1 MMLPLWHDG
10 VGRPERD
17 ALVGNLEVD
26 VAIIGA
32 GYTGLWTAYY
42 LTELDPTL
50 SIAIVESKQVG
61 FGASGRNGGWC
72 SAQLPWSPAEIET
85 EHGRKAMDFIQREMF
100 TTIDEVHR
108 VTTVENIVCDFAK
121 GGILTSASSPA
132 HVDRLRD
139 EVTSWHRVGFDN
151 SDMRW
156 LEAHELRHTINLAVT
171 HGGVFSPHCAALQP
185 FKLVLGLAH
194 ALERRGVQIFEN
206 SRATVIEAHRVST
219 PNGSVTAR
227 HIVRATEAY
236 TSQSAGHRR
245 TVVPLYSLM
254 VATEPLPKNVWDKLG
269 WSQRTT
275 FADGRN
281 MVTYAQRTADGRIA
295 FGGRGAPYHFGSAIH
310 ERFDENRRIHNRLE
324 KTVRELFPQI
334 GDACFTHRWGGP
346 LAVPR
351 DWHAYATY
359 DPATGLAMGGGYVGD
374 GVALSNLVGRTLGHL
389 IVATDH
395 PLTRSLLVN
404 HTNKQWER
412 EPWRWLGINGLLA
425 LTELADR
432 RERRSGRASRAIL
445 GFRDRVM
452 G

>member
-1 MMLPLWHDG
+1 MLSLWQDG
-10 VGRPERD
+10 TVHQGRDE
-17 ALVGNLEVD
+17 LVGNLEVD
-26 VAIIGA
+26 VAIVGA

-42 LTELDPTL
+42 LGELDPTL
-50 SIAIVESKQVG
+50 SIVIVESKQIG

-72 SAQLPWSPAEIET
+72 SAQLPWSPAELET
-85 EHGRKAMDFIQREMF
+85 EHGREAMDFIQREMF
-100 TTIDEVHR
+100 ATIDEVHR

-121 GGILTSASSPA
+121 GGILASASSPA

-139 EVTSWHRVGFDN
+139 EVVAWRRAGFDS

-156 LEAHELRHTINLAVT
+156 LEAHELRRTINLAT
-171 HGGVFSPHCAALQP
+171 TNGGVFSPHCAVLHP
-185 FKLVLGLAH
+185 FKLATGLAH
-194 ALERRGVQIFEN
+194 VLERRGVQIFEN
-206 SRATVIEAHRVST
+206 SRATAIETRRVGT
-219 PNGSVTAR
+219 PRGSVTAQ

-236 TSQSAGHRR
+236 TSQLSGHRR

-254 VATEPLPKNVWDKLG
+254 VATEPLSKNVWDDLG
-269 WSQRTT
+269 WSQRTA

-295 FGGRGAPYHFGSAIH
+295 FGGRGAPYHFGSAIDN
-310 ERFDENRRIHNRLE
+310 RFDENRRIHSQLE
-324 KTVRELFPQI
+324 AAVRELFPQI
-334 GDACFTHRWGGP
+334 GDVRFTHRWGGP

-359 DPATGLAMGGGYVGD
+359 DSTTGLAIGGGYVGD

-389 IVATDH
+389 IVGTDH

-404 HTNKQWER
+404 HTSKQWER
-412 EPWRWLGINGLLA
+412 EPLRWLGINGLLA
-425 LTELADR
+425 LTKLADR
-432 RERRSGRASRAIL
+432 RERRSGRASRAIP